1 MHLKGEK
8 LNSES
13 SNMLK
18 APRQHLAVLASGCKL
33 KITKA
38 WNSPFDALR
47 DRMRSAFYFF
57 FLSETREM
65 CVNLCVKMK
74 NALRHPEKT
83 YE

>member
-38 WNSPFDALR
+38 WDSPFDALR

-57 FLSETREM
+57 FFIRDKGNVCQS
-65 CVNLCVKMK
+65 LCEDEECIEASRKDM
-74 NALRHPEKT
+74 
-83 YE
+83 